1 MPIDKRAKRE
11 YTVVM
16 FNCERFNFKIL
27 SVLRLEFPV
36 SERYSPPRQYH
47 ALIFRT
53 QGKATVVEGGNK
65 IRLNKND
72 VTFVP
77 AGCEYVISSTTDE
90 DVIIVHFEASLK
102 ETPPI
107 SNMHATNP
115 DAFITIF
122 GKLLDTW
129 QNQPCGF
136 IYRIDSLFLS
146 ILEQVE
152 RQTLENN
159 TKSSKYCV
167 QHAVEAMHSGFSNP
181 ELSVESISSGLG
193 YCPSYFRRI
202 FLEEMGVSPKEYLV
216 NLRIN
221 HAVALLE
228 SQYYSV
234 EKVAELS
241 GYTSAKYFSTSFKRV
256 TGKSPSSY
264 LAHRKK

>member
-1 MPIDKRAKRE
+1 
-11 YTVVM
+11 M
-16 FNCERFNFKIL
+16 FNGERFNFKIL

-36 SERYSPPRQYH
+36 SERYSPPRHYH
-47 ALIFRT
+47 ALIFRAH
-53 QGKATVVEGGNK
+53 GKATVVKGETE

-77 AGCEYVISSTTDE
+77 SGCEYVISSSTDE
-90 DVIIVHFEASLK
+90 DVIIVHFEASFK
-102 ETPPI
+102 KIPPV

-115 DAFITIF
+115 DAFITLF
-122 GKLLDTW
+122 GKLFDTW

-136 IYRIDSLFLS
+136 VYRIDSLFLS
-146 ILEQVE
+146 ILEQIE
-152 RQTLENN
+152 RQSLESNV
-159 TKSSKYCV
+159 KSAKYCV

-181 ELSVESISSGLG
+181 ELSVESLSKDLG
-193 YCPSYFRRI
+193 YCTSYFRRI
-202 FLEEMGVSPKEYLV
+202 FLEEMGVTPKEYLV

-221 HAVALLE
+221 HAIALLE

-256 TGKSPSSY
+256 TGKSPSCY
-264 LAHRKK
+264 LSHKRK

>member
-1 MPIDKRAKRE
+1 
-11 YTVVM
+11 M
-16 FNCERFNFKIL
+16 FNSERFNFKIL

-36 SERYSPPRQYH
+36 SERYSPPRHYH

-53 QGKATVVEGGNK
+53 HGKATVAQGDNK

-77 AGCEYVISSTTDE
+77 MGCEYVISSSTDE
-90 DVIIVHFEASLK
+90 DVIIVHFEASFNN
-102 ETPPI
+102 TPPI

-115 DAFITIF
+115 DAFITLF

-129 QNQPCGF
+129 QNQPYGF
-136 IYRIDSLFLS
+136 VYRIDSLFLS
-146 ILEQVE
+146 ILEQTE
-152 RQTLENN
+152 RQSMENN
-159 TKSSKYCV
+159 TKSAKSCV

-181 ELSVESISSGLG
+181 ELSVESVSGSLG
-193 YCPSYFRRI
+193 YCASYFRRI
-202 FLEEMGVSPKEYLV
+202 FVEEMGVSPKEYLV

-256 TGKSPSSY
+256 TGKSPSSFIRGRR
-264 LAHRKK
+264 LKLDIG

>member
-1 MPIDKRAKRE
+1 
-11 YTVVM
+11 M
-16 FNCERFNFKIL
+16 FNNERFNFKIL
-27 SVLRLEFPV
+27 SVLRLEFPA
-36 SERYSPPRQYH
+36 SERYSPPRHYH
-47 ALIFRT
+47 ALIFRAH
-53 QGKATVVEGGNK
+53 GKATVVKGDSQL
-65 IRLNKND
+65 RLNKND

-77 AGCEYVISSTTDE
+77 MGYDYVISSSTDE
-90 DVIIVHFEASLK
+90 EVFVVHFEAFFEK
-102 ETPPI
+102 TPPI

-115 DAFITIF
+115 DTFITLF
-122 GKLLDTW
+122 GKMLTTW

-136 IYRIDSLFLS
+136 VYRIDSLFLS
-146 ILEQVE
+146 ILEQIE
-152 RQTLENN
+152 CQSLASDS
-159 TKSSKYCV
+159 KSSKYCV

-181 ELSVESISSGLG
+181 ELSVESVSKDSG
-193 YCPSYFRRI
+193 YCTSYFRRI
-202 FLEEMGVSPKEYLV
+202 FFEEMGISPKEYLV

-264 LAHRKK
+264 LFHKQK